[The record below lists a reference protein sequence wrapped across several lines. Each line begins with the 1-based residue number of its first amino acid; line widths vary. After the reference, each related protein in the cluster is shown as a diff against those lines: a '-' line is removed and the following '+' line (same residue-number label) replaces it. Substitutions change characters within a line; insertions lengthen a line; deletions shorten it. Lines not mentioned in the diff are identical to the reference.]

1 MEVRQKLT
9 NVPIRP
15 IVLMVALFCAI
26 VIALAGWYALAA
38 SSPTRVS
45 PGAVTTSG
53 GFPGPAAREQ
63 IAHNRSEEG
72 LGGAGSVGGEQ
83 IAHNRSEEG
92 LANR

>member
-9 NVPIRP
+9 SVPIRP
-15 IVLMVALFCAI
+15 LVLMVALFCAI
-26 VIALAGWYALAA
+26 VIALAGWYAL
-38 SSPTRVS
+38 SVSTPVRVS
-45 PGAVTTSG
+45 PGALTSNG

-63 IAHNRSEEG
+63 IVHNRSEEG

-92 LANR
+92 LVNS